1 MSDFVGYDATQND
14 RDLKLGVVTPCEM
27 HRIVVVDA
35 SKNRDNCKTK
45 DSILEL
51 ILGGLR
57 EYAQRDVGSFEWP
70 PTGILRVSGGMSCGA
85 V

>member
-14 RDLKLGVVTPCEM
+14 GDLELGVVTPCEM
-27 HRIVVVDA
+27 RHIVVVDTG
-35 SKNRDNCKTK
+35 KDRDNCKTK
-45 DSILEL
+45 GSVLEP
-51 ILGGLR
+51 ILGGLG
-57 EYAQRDVGSFEWP
+57 EYAKRDVGSFERL